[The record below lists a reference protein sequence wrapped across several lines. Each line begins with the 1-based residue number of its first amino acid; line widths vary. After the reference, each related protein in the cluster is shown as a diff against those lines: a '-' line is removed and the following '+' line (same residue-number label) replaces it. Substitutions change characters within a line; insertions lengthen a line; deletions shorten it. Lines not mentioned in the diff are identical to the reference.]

1 MTCLQ
6 PPRGLTGDTDR
17 VIRGGATI
25 SCPASPPSLLMSL
38 YYMSGS
44 GLTPP
49 PVIRSADKHS
59 YLRPEIATMSTEVWG
74 RMPRSEKY
82 VLQVHVLKSFEGSRY
97 ITTLILI
104 LDGGTA
110 GNELRYPINRRLCG
124 PQKLPGRFGG
134 QKTSCSCR
142 DSSTT
147 VRECVSNYV

>member
-1 MTCLQ
+1 
-6 PPRGLTGDTDR
+6 
-17 VIRGGATI
+17 
-25 SCPASPPSLLMSL
+25 MSL

-59 YLRPEIATMSTEVWG
+59 YLRPEIATMSTEVWD
-74 RMPRSEKY
+74 RIPRSEKY

-104 LDGGTA
+104 QDGGTA

-124 PQKLPGRFGG
+124 SQKLSGRFEG
-134 QKTSCSCR
+134 QKTSCPCR

-147 VRECVSNYV
+147 VRECVSNYVLFRNSKTKRPRAPRSCRTTKNSLLVAEPFLKI